1 MYGDVQPVFVATLGQ
16 RPQALTMALDYLLPR
31 YPYLSIDI
39 LHTDPEH
46 SGIRDSY
53 HALMDCLSR
62 DYENLPI
69 NSRLLQFTTGDPIVD
84 IEDMRSAEAYYLA
97 VAEILRHYR
106 MQNILVHLLIAGG
119 RKAMSIYATL
129 AATRILGEHD
139 RVWTI
144 LTPTDLIQ
152 AGLFHIPPGR
162 FQDVQV
168 VNLPVKPSKLLP
180 GVLAGRSTKDIIAAD
195 MTPRMRFLK
204 ELSKQ
209 ENAVIEVLR
218 QNPYASTAEMG
229 LQLNKATK
237 TVENQLR
244 SIYIKLSGYYD
255 LDVPRSRKRQVLL
268 DVINERV

>member
-16 RPQALTMALDYLLPR
+16 RPQAITMALDYLFPR

-39 LHTDPEH
+39 LHTDPKRSAIH
-46 SGIRDSY
+46 NSY
-53 HALMDCLSR
+53 QALMDCLSS

-69 NSRLLQFTTGDPIVD
+69 NSRLLQFTTGESIID

-97 VAEILRHYR
+97 VADILRHYR
-106 MQNILVHLLIAGG
+106 MQNIPVHLLIAGG

-139 RVWTI
+139 IVWTI

-152 AGLFHIPPGR
+152 EGLFHIPSGR

-168 VNLPVKPSKLLP
+168 VNLPIRPSRLLP
-180 GVLAGRSTKDIIAAD
+180 GVLAGRSTQDIITAD
-195 MTPRMRFLK
+195 MTPRLRFLK

-209 ENAVIEVLR
+209 ENVVIEELR
-218 QNPYASTAEMG
+218 QNPYASTEELG
-229 LQLNKATK
+229 IQLNKATK
-237 TVENQLR
+237 TIENQLR